1 MMGRFRSGN
10 EERENRYWMEGE
22 EENAECPMRRERQLS
37 TCGIDVAK
45 WERGKER
52 NWEKYWMKM
61 EGR

>member
-45 WERGKER
+45 
-52 NWEKYWMKM
+52 
-61 EGR
+61 